1 MIQDFGADGDM
12 LIGQRNVVFLSH
24 NIYGNNEPKVDDT
37 LKAICAHGLHT
48 IVRIML
54 YFKIINLLC
63 IQAVLDACLKYPFM
77 CLNNKLI

>member
-54 YFKIINLLC
+54 YFKITNLYAYR
-63 IQAVLDACLKYPFM
+63 QCLM
-77 CLNNKLI
+77 LA